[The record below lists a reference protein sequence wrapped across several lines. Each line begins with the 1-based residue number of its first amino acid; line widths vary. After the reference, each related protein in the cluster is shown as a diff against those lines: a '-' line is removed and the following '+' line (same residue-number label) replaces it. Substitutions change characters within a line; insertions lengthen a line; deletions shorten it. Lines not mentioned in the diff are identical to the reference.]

1 MLVLGRREGERIVCE
16 LPDGS
21 RIWVRIDRIKAGSV
35 RVGIE
40 APPAVRIL
48 REELIPAEARCPAG
62 SFVSP
67 SGDAQ

>member
-21 RIWVRIDRIKAGSV
+21 RIWVRIDRIKSDSV

-40 APPAVRIL
+40 APPAVGIW
-48 REELIPAEARCPAG
+48 REEIAPAAARCPAG
-62 SFVSP
+62 SSP
-67 SGDAQ
+67 LTMESP